1 MPKRAKIESHRF
13 FCINC
18 GREGIPISRSVGQLH
33 GEFHR
38 KKLYCPWCKLTINMV
53 ECRND
58 QEVYKFKEAYEKG
71 EFKDEVEESIRT
83 SRVSGVWQEFL
94 WSDSTKH

>member
-38 KKLYCPWCKLTINMV
+38 KKCCKGDERAGAGRLA
-53 ECRND
+53 CDFRNPEYD
-58 QEVYKFKEAYEKG
+58 KG
-71 EFKDEVEESIRT
+71 LRIDRH
-83 SRVSGVWQEFL
+83 L
-94 WSDSTKH
+94 